1 MHTLIDLKISI
12 SRSQDINIEEEMYSL
27 EGSVQ
32 S

>member
-1 MHTLIDLKISI
+1 MHTFIDLKISI